1 MICIIECPSL
11 ALQACTPIF
20 AEAQF
25 AFFALIFLRDSTAM
39 ARSSELARLFQQPDL
54 ENHWEP
60 MRNRARPSVIE
71 FVAQATQAGGCS
83 VTRPPSCC
91 VTRPRAWS
99 QTSVLNRLA
108 SLLAGG

>member
-1 MICIIECPSL
+1 MICIIERPSL

-39 ARSSELARLFQQPDL
+39 ARSPEPARLFQQPDL

-60 MRNRARPSVIE
+60 MRNRALPS
-71 FVAQATQAGGCS
+71 G
-83 VTRPPSCC
+83 
-91 VTRPRAWS
+91 WS
-99 QTSVLNRLA
+99 KVKKGLSDGQTKKEHRS
-108 SLLAGG
+108 